1 MELPNE
7 KILILAIFAALGCGL
22 MGGLLFAFS
31 NFVMTALAHQ
41 PPSSCVRTMQAI
53 NVYILNPLF
62 FIVFFGTAVASFVL
76 AVATILRMPRSGAP
90 LLLAGSALYLVGT
103 VGVTM
108 MFHVPL
114 NNRLSVLNP
123 DIAETAK
130 YWLTYLSEWVR
141 WNHVRTI
148 ASVMATALLILAIR
162 RLHLAAE

>member
-1 MELPNE
+1 
-7 KILILAIFAALGCGL
+7 
-22 MGGLLFAFS
+22 
-31 NFVMTALAHQ
+31 
-41 PPSSCVRTMQAI
+41 MQAI

-62 FIVFFGTAVASFVL
+62 FIVFFGTAVVSFVL
-76 AVATILRMPRSGAP
+76 AVATILRVPRSGAP
-90 LLLAGSALYLVGT
+90 LLLAGSALYLIGT

-108 MFHVPL
+108 MFNVPL

-162 RLHLAAE
+162 QLHLAAE